1 MVVREN
7 FQTQLDELREMLVEL
22 GKLTEKALNEAIV
35 ALKTQDVDKA
45 LHIIENDVRV
55 NELEE
60 EINDKAILLIAKQ
73 APVASDLRRIIVA
86 IKISSDVERMADF
99 AVNIAKSVIR
109 IGSAKLI
116 KPLEDIPK
124 LAETA
129 TQMLT
134 EAIQAYNE
142 ENIALA
148 KSMADR
154 DDEVDK
160 KYGQLIQELLGLMKE
175 HPENTDQ
182 IIQLSFICRYIER
195 TADHAT
201 NIAESIVYLVKGK
214 HYDLNE

>member
-1 MVVREN
+1 MVVRES

-22 GKLTEKALNEAIV
+22 GQLAENALEEAID
-35 ALKTQDVDKA
+35 ALKNQDIDKA
-45 LHIIENDVRV
+45 LRIIDNDYRI
-55 NELEE
+55 NDLEE

-73 APVASDLRRIIVA
+73 APVASDLRRIIVS
-86 IKISSDVERMADF
+86 IKISSDVERIADF

-109 IGSAKLI
+109 IGNEPLI
-116 KPLEDIPK
+116 KPLEDIPD

-129 TQMLT
+129 KSMLT
-134 EAIQAYNE
+134 EAIEAYKE
-142 ENIALA
+142 EDIVLA
-148 KSMADR
+148 KNMADK
-154 DDEVDK
+154 DDYVDE
-160 KYGQLIQELLGLMKE
+160 KYGQLIQEILGKLKE
-175 HPENTDQ
+175 YPDSTNQ